1 MVNDPGMRR
10 AFSMKNNTAAG
21 RSIGIASM
29 YLDIEV
35 SITAFFAA
43 A

>member
-1 MVNDPGMRR
+1 MRR
-10 AFSMKNNTAAG
+10 ALSMKYKPVAG
-21 RSIGIASM
+21 RSIGIANM

-35 SITAFFAA
+35 SITALEAA